1 MNVYIRK
8 KMKKNKTVFIAGH
21 NGMVGSALL
30 RELKN
35 NEYSRSVI
43 TASRKQIDLTNQS
56 KVNTFISEKKPD
68 EIIIAAARVGGIVDN
83 SDFAAEYIYQNLL
96 IASNLIH
103 AAYKNKVGKVLFL
116 GSTCIYPKNAN
127 QPMSENELLSGPMEE
142 TNQWYAIAKI
152 AGVKLCQAYNKQ
164 YGCNFISA
172 MPTNLYG
179 IKDNFNIKQAHVI
192 PALMHRAYLAKLNN
206 DKELIVWGS
215 GKPTREFL
223 FVDDLA
229 KACFFLLDNY
239 SENKPIN
246 VGTGKEI
253 TIKNLVTLICD
264 IVGFKGKIIFDQ
276 TKPDG
281 HPRKVSDV
289 SKMNNLGWKSKIE
302 LNDGLKISYNWFI
315 DNYKKLRK

>member
-1 MNVYIRK
+1 MNAFIRK

-229 KACFFLLDNY
+229 KACFFLLA
-239 SENKPIN
+239 
-246 VGTGKEI
+246 
-253 TIKNLVTLICD
+253 
-264 IVGFKGKIIFDQ
+264 
-276 TKPDG
+276 
-281 HPRKVSDV
+281 
-289 SKMNNLGWKSKIE
+289 
-302 LNDGLKISYNWFI
+302 
-315 DNYKKLRK
+315 